1 MKNINHMLK
10 MLKMF
15 SLTLTLTLTN
25 QVVQAMSGVK
35 LVLRAG
41 TDQRF
46 FTAIYTPNGQNV
58 TWSPTMG
65 RGTDSIHEWGPDA
78 CGGRLALLVGTEPT
92 EIGSFAIPSDCSGK
106 EYRLEVEET
115 ADSTLQIVLRSVR

>member
-1 MKNINHMLK
+1 MGVTIRRMKNMIQ

-15 SLTLTLTLTN
+15 SLTLALTLTN

-35 LVLRAG
+35 LVVRAG

-65 RGTDSIHEWGPDA
+65 RGTDSNHEWGSDA

-92 EIGSFAIPSDCSGK
+92 EIGC
-106 EYRLEVEET
+106 
-115 ADSTLQIVLRSVR
+115 